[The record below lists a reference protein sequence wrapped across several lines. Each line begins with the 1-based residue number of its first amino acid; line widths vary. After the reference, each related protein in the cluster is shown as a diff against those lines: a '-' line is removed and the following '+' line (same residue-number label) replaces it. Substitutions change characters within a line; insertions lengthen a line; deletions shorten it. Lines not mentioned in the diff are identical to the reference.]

1 MSLNTDLGAISS
13 VRSNADSIEWSKDQG
28 VSLFAPCEIQSLKGI
43 YENRL
48 DLQAEDHRRID
59 LLYKI

>member
-1 MSLNTDLGAISS
+1 MSLNADLGAISS
-13 VRSNADSIEWSKDQG
+13 VRSNADSVGWSKDQRMP
-28 VSLFAPCEIQSLKGI
+28 LFAPCEIQSLKGI
-43 YENRL
+43 YENRF